1 LKNIF
6 ILGADGFIGTAL
18 AKVLSKNNNVYGSTR
33 SSHAKNLY
41 AVMYE
46 CFNPLDN
53 YSIKDIVKKR
63 SIDIVINCI
72 AMANVDDCEKNIIQA
87 EDINVGL
94 VKSLTDLSVSQGFK
108 LVHLSSNAVYSGDS
122 PLYSEDELRE
132 PKNIY
137 GKLKSAADKYI
148 ETNCSNYLIARVM
161 TVFGNNEKYHRT
173 NPAKFIVDRLAL
185 GESTYLVNDV
195 YNNLLYINDLTYA
208 LDKLIE
214 LDQQGTFNI
223 SGDEVVNRFEFG
235 LLISKALSLNEN
247 LIIECDSSKFGVLAN
262 RAANTSFNN
271 NKIKSVIDFRPT
283 PLIDAILKGFL

>member
-1 LKNIF
+1 
-6 ILGADGFIGTAL
+6 
-18 AKVLSKNNNVYGSTR
+18 
-33 SSHAKNLY
+33 
-41 AVMYE
+41 
-46 CFNPLDN
+46 
-53 YSIKDIVKKR
+53 
-63 SIDIVINCI
+63 
-72 AMANVDDCEKNIIQA
+72 
-87 EDINVGL
+87 
-94 VKSLTDLSVSQGFK
+94 
-108 LVHLSSNAVYSGDS
+108 
-122 PLYSEDELRE
+122 
-132 PKNIY
+132 
-137 GKLKSAADKYI
+137 
-148 ETNCSNYLIARVM
+148 
-161 TVFGNNEKYHRT
+161 
-173 NPAKFIVDRLAL
+173 
-185 GESTYLVNDV
+185 LVNDV